1 MGSPSL
7 AGFGYPLVL
16 RDLLGE
22 GIQDMRGSMDAK
34 AALAFAIAHEVGNH
48 LGGIRLQAHLLDDE
62 LSSRALA
69 SASVLIDDLAGRAGP
84 LLALLRPLLSEAGR
98 GAGGARWG
106 EILKRVQRQVEDEG
120 TRGVLFEI
128 EGDLDT
134 ERDVP
139 ELDWLHSLLVALIGA
154 TLVRMSRKQELKVQ
168 LTIAPR
174 ETLLVLLD
182 DGTEEDF
189 DEEAAPRGRPLVI
202 SIARELL
209 FPTGGRVETSRE
221 GGVTQVRLSWP
232 AFG

>member
-1 MGSPSL
+1 
-7 AGFGYPLVL
+7 
-16 RDLLGE
+16 
-22 GIQDMRGSMDAK
+22 MDSK
-34 AALAFAIAHEVGNH
+34 VALAFAIAHEVGNH

-62 LSSRALA
+62 LDSRALA

-106 EILKRVQRQVEDEG
+106 DILSRVRRQIEDEG
-120 TRGVLFEI
+120 TRGVRLEI

-134 ERDVP
+134 DRDVP

-154 TLVRMSRKQELKVQ
+154 TLERMSREGHLKVQ
-168 LTIAPR
+168 LMISPR
-174 ETLLVLLD
+174 ETVLVLVD

-189 DEEAAPRGRPLVI
+189 GEEAAPRGRPLVV

-209 FPTGGRVETSRE
+209 FPTGGQVETSRD
-221 GGVTQVRLSWP
+221 GALTQVRLTWP